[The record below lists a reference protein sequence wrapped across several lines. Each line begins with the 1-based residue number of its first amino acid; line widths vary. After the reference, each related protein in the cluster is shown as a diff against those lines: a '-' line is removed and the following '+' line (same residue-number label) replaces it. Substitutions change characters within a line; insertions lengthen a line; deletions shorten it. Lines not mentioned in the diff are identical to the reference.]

1 MKNKIKQ
8 ELENIEIP
16 KEFELMSQ
24 KGINKAYSEM
34 NNNRKRSKWLI
45 GFIASAAILL
55 LSIGSLSTPVVKAS
69 IQNALNEILADKF
82 QKMENGSEILPEEVL
97 VSVEENSNGEL
108 ITTYISGSQER
119 TENENGDFSVSDGK
133 TIATYTK
140 KDNKFLIEAN
150 DNPGPPI
157 ESKIFSEFE
166 KEKIQSLGT
175 KKILG
180 RDAEVY
186 KITISNEETLELWF
200 DKTIDV
206 LVREVQIIKGKTY
219 EEGKLISLKTID
231 KKTNL
236 DLFKIKAPK
245 EANIIDHTK
254 K

>member
-16 KEFELMSQ
+16 KEFEQISQ
-24 KGINKAYSEM
+24 NGINKAYSEM
-34 NNNRKRSKWLI
+34 NNNRKKSRWLI
-45 GFIASAAILL
+45 GFVACAAILL
-55 LSIGSLSTPVVKAS
+55 LSIGSWSTPVVKAS
-69 IQNALNEILADKF
+69 IQNALNLILADKF
-82 QKMENGSEILPEEVL
+82 EKMEKGSRIPPEEVL
-97 VSVEENSNGEL
+97 VSVEENSKGEL
-108 ITTYISGSQER
+108 ITTYISGSKER

-133 TIATYTK
+133 TIASYTK
-140 KDNKFLIEAN
+140 NDNKFIIEAN

-175 KKILG
+175 KTLLD
-180 RDAEVY
+180 RNAEVY
-186 KITISNEETLELWF
+186 KITITGEETLELWF
-200 DKTIDV
+200 DKATDV
-206 LVREVQIIKGKTY
+206 LVREIQIIDGKTY

-231 KKTNL
+231 KKSNL
-236 DLFKIKAPK
+236 ELFRIEAPK

>member
-16 KEFELMSQ
+16 KEFELKSQ

-34 NNNRKRSKWLI
+34 NNNRKKSKWLI
-45 GFIASAAILL
+45 GFIASVAILL
-55 LSIGSLSTPVVKAS
+55 LSIGSLTTPVVKAS
-69 IQNALNEILADKF
+69 IQNALNVILADKF
-82 QKMENGSEILPEEVL
+82 HKMEKGSKIPPGEVL
-97 VSVEENSNGEL
+97 VSVEEDSNGAL

-133 TIATYTK
+133 TIASYTK
-140 KDNKFLIEAN
+140 NDNKFLIEAN

-157 ESKIFSEFE
+157 ESKIFSEFK
-166 KEKIQSLGT
+166 KEQIQSLGT
-175 KKILG
+175 KKILD

-200 DKTIDV
+200 DKTTDV
-206 LVREVQIIKGKTY
+206 LVREVQIINGKTY

-231 KKTNL
+231 KKSNL
-236 DLFKIKAPK
+236 DMFKIEAPK

>member
-1 MKNKIKQ
+1 MRNKIKQ

-34 NNNRKRSKWLI
+34 NNNRKKSKWLI

-69 IQNALNEILADKF
+69 IQNALNVILADKF
-82 QKMENGSEILPEEVL
+82 KKMENGSEIPPEEVL
-97 VSVEENSNGEL
+97 VSVEENINGEL

-133 TIATYTK
+133 TIASYTK
-140 KDNKFLIEAN
+140 NDNEFLIETN

-175 KKILG
+175 KKTLD

-200 DKTIDV
+200 DKTTDV
-206 LVREVQIIKGKTY
+206 LVREVQIINGKTY

-231 KKTNL
+231 KKSNL
-236 DLFKIKAPK
+236 DLFKIEAPK